1 MSKPTFE
8 QLITAFDNL
17 VHELEKSKEAPKQEA
32 QLKEPTEATPSP
44 ECDGN
49 CDSCEYAEDNDS
61 VSIMPPL
68 ELLISNRINKHIE
81 EGTFPSLE
89 EAQTIHILD
98 SINYRYNR

>member
-8 QLITAFDNL
+8 QLITAFNELMD
-17 VHELEKSKEAPKQEA
+17 ELEKSRVASKQEA
-32 QLKEPTEATPSP
+32 QPKEPADLPY
-44 ECDGN
+44 DGN
-49 CDSCEYAEDNDS
+49 CDSCEYAEGNDS
-61 VSIMPPL
+61 VSIMTPL
-68 ELLISNRINKHIE
+68 EELISNRITKHLE